1 MRSTSVIAPVTRL
14 EGHLGIRL
22 EINGGK
28 VENAFCSGEMFRGF
42 EIILKGRD
50 PLDAQ
55 QITQRICGVC
65 PISHGMASV
74 LAQEDAYGIAPPDN
88 GRIARNLI
96 LAANYIHSHIIHF
109 YQLSALDFIDIAAIT
124 KYQGKDPALN
134 ELKRWASF
142 ELSSNKIFP
151 VSPFLPRF
159 KGEYVEDTD
168 LNLTAIK
175 HYLEALD
182 MRATAHKLAALFSG
196 KMPHA
201 MTLIPGGITEKITA
215 LSIAAA
221 DSLLTRLEHFID
233 TAYLPD
239 VIAVAQGFPSY
250 FEIGKGHGHFLS
262 YGVFSEGDS
271 GKKFLPD
278 GVIINGRL
286 ENLQPSVITEDIEYS
301 YYASGSGLKPGNGTT
316 VPAPDKLKAYSWLKS
331 PRYRGYPMEV
341 GPLARIL
348 IAYQKGEQTV
358 VPAVDALLK
367 TIGRK
372 PSELVSVM
380 GRHAARAIECKL
392 VADKCRTWINQLR
405 PGRDNATPFVIP
417 ASGDGMGLT
426 EAPRGALGHW
436 LTLKNHKIDNYQC
449 VVPTTWN
456 CSPRDDKGIPGPV
469 ETALAGTAINDKDN
483 PIEAMRVVRAFDP
496 CLACAVH

>member
-1 MRSTSVIAPVTRL
+1 MSTSVISPVTRL

-22 EINGGK
+22 EIEGGT
-28 VENAFCSGEMFRGF
+28 VEKAFCSGEMFRGF
-42 EIILKGRD
+42 EIILKNRD

-65 PISHGMASV
+65 PVSHGMASV
-74 LAQEDAYGIAPPDN
+74 LAQEDAYGVEPPEN
-88 GRIARNLI
+88 GAIVRNLI
-96 LAANYIHSHIIHF
+96 LAANYIQSHIIHF

-124 KYQGKDPALN
+124 KYKGKDPVLN
-134 ELKRWASF
+134 ELKQWALF

-159 KGEYVEDTD
+159 KGDYAENTE
-168 LNLTAIK
+168 LNITAIK

-182 MRATAHKLAALFSG
+182 IRATAHKLAALFSG

-201 MTLIPGGITEKITA
+201 MTLIPGGITEKVTA
-215 LSIAAA
+215 MKIAAA

-233 TAYLPD
+233 TAYIPD
-239 VIAVAQGFPSY
+239 VIAVAQGFPEY
-250 FEIGKGHGHFLS
+250 FKIGKGPGHFLS
-262 YGVFSEGDS
+262 YGVFKEGYT
-271 GKKFLPD
+271 GKKFLPE
-278 GVIINGRL
+278 GVIINGVL
-286 ENLQPSVITEDIEYS
+286 EELQTSVITEDVGHS
-301 YYASGSGLKPGNGTT
+301 YYSSSSGLMPGKGIT
-316 VPAPDKLKAYSWLKS
+316 VPQPDKSDAYSWLKS

-348 IAYQKGEQTV
+348 IAYHKREQGV
-358 VPAVDALLK
+358 ISAVDSLLN

-372 PSELVSVM
+372 PSDLVSVM

-392 VADKCRTWINQLR
+392 VASKCRDWIARLK
-405 PGRDNATPFVIP
+405 PGRDNATRFVIP
-417 ASGDGMGLT
+417 KSGSGIGLT

-456 CSPRDDKGIPGPV
+456 CSPRDDKGVPGPV
-469 ETALAGTAINDKDN
+469 EDALSGTTIKDKDH
-483 PIEAMRVVRAFDP
+483 PIEAMRIVRAFDP